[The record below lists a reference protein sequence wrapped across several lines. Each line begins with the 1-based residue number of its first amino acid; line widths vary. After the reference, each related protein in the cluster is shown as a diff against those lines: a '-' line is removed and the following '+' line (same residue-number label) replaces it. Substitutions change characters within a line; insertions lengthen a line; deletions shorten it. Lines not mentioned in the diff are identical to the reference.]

1 MQASNQHGI
10 DQQGLAR
17 HMGKNGLS
25 TNHRTKEETNEDVW
39 TQNET
44 TLPLLIY
51 LVLGASVR
59 NSTHGKGHE
68 EGSLAYAKA

>member
-1 MQASNQHGI
+1 MDGETEATTILPLVLMQASNQHGI

-25 TNHRTKEETNEDVW
+25 TNHRIKEETNEDVW
-39 TQNET
+39 IQNKA

-51 LVLGASVR
+51 LEDRGDW
-59 NSTHGKGHE
+59 
-68 EGSLAYAKA
+68 